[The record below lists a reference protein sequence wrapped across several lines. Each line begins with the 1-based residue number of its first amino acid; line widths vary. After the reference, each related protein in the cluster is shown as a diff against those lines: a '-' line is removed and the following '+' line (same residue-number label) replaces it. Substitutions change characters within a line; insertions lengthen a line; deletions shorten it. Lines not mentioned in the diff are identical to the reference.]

1 MKTIAFD
8 CLNICLRML
17 ALWLLLALVLVSI
30 NGCATLGFDDGV
42 PTTQPTS
49 QPTPQQEAEISAAQS
64 VANFV
69 PAPWNVILAIAIGV
83 LGREAALRTQR
94 RKLAR
99 AQESVKP

>member
-30 NGCATLGFDDGV
+30 NGCATLGFDDGA
-42 PTTQPTS
+42 PTTHPTS
-49 QPTPQQEAEISAAQS
+49 QPTPEQQAEIDAAQS
-64 VANFV
+64 FANIV
-69 PAPWNVILAIAIGV
+69 PPPYNVILAVLIGV

-94 RKLAR
+94 RKQAR
-99 AQESVKP
+99 AAALVKP